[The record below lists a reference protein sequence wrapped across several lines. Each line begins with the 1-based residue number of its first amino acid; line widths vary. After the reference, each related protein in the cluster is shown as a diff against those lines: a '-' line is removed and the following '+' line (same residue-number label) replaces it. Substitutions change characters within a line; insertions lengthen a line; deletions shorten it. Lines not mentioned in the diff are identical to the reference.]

1 MISKKI
7 AMIGA
12 WGVGKTSLVR
22 QYVDSVFSEK
32 YHSTIGVKVDK
43 KVLRVDGQELT
54 MVLWDIAGAEE
65 HFSVP
70 LHYVKGAAGYLLAI
84 DGTRRDSLNSALDIV
99 AEIEQ
104 GIGSLPFIIVAN
116 KSDLD
121 WELSNSEIDSAFAK
135 FDQQWLATSA
145 KSGENVEAAFAALA
159 RRVMES

>member
-1 MISKKI
+1 
-7 AMIGA
+7 MIGA